1 MSKNKEKSCS
11 NFNLKVKTHSTSKTQ
26 VSGFEYIPDSSINIL
41 IFCFSFREGRGNAH
55 LTGNYKRIG
64 DVVLHNFDSVTTEYY
79 LRYVDTHG
87 LILEKLERV
96 LSDPNASPGHFR
108 FAQVFRDFESQKV
121 CYLPITTLIL
131 KPLHRILH
139 YELLLERKLNFTKYI
154 GICIIAKRNSN

>member
-1 MSKNKEKSCS
+1 M
-11 NFNLKVKTHSTSKTQ
+11 FHSL
-26 VSGFEYIPDSSINIL
+26 F
-41 IFCFSFREGRGNAH
+41 FFFREGRGNAH

-139 YELLLERKLNFTKYI
+139 YELLLERKLNFTK
-154 GICIIAKRNSN
+154 CI

>member
-1 MSKNKEKSCS
+1 MKFYFKI
-11 NFNLKVKTHSTSKTQ
+11 V
-26 VSGFEYIPDSSINIL
+26 P
-41 IFCFSFREGRGNAH
+41 REGRGNAH

-96 LSDPNASPGHFR
+96 LCEPNNAHGNFR
-108 FAQVFRDFESQKV
+108 FGQVFRDFESQKV
-121 CYLPITTLIL
+121 CYLPLTTLIL

-139 YELLLERKLNFTKYI
+139 YELLLERKSMITYFQCKT
-154 GICIIAKRNSN
+154 